1 MLLLCDT
8 HTPFSA
14 DYSLLLTV
22 LWKLRKL
29 NKLHYSTW
37 YLAFFSENTSASG
50 VECPPTSNFMW
61 PPSKHLHESSG
72 FNFNQIA
79 RSWCLTI
86 GNWGQ
91 KIQILHSFY
100 EIFIEKPKIYLNKSV
115 INSWQ
120 LPSQPYI
127 GWFWA
132 VISKNAQFA
141 FNFMSSGRRH
151 ICRERAGWNF
161 NVVFL
166 SWVSVRDSSLSKSSI
181 LESQSLHAIMK
192 PGSQS

>member
-1 MLLLCDT
+1 MFLAPQGISKPPLWLFPTTITLSVYFAHSSARLGGFFPPNLVFGQIFPKKAENYWDYLLILSHIVTLLLCDT
-8 HTPFSA
+8 HPPFSA

-50 VECPPTSNFMW
+50 VEWPPASYFMR
-61 PPSKHLHESSG
+61 PPSKDLYEASS

-91 KIQILHSFY
+91 KIQILHPF
-100 EIFIEKPKIYLNKSV
+100 
-115 INSWQ
+115 
-120 LPSQPYI
+120 
-127 GWFWA
+127 
-132 VISKNAQFA
+132 
-141 FNFMSSGRRH
+141 
-151 ICRERAGWNF
+151 
-161 NVVFL
+161 
-166 SWVSVRDSSLSKSSI
+166 
-181 LESQSLHAIMK
+181 
-192 PGSQS
+192 